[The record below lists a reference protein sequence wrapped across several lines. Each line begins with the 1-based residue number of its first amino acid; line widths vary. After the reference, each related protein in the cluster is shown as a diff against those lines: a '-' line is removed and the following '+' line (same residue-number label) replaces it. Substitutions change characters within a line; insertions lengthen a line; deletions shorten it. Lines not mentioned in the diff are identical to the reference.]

1 MLINT
6 VNWRGRL
13 IRFAPLFLWIVVI
26 FFLSSN
32 LGSTSHTSMFV
43 RPILD
48 FLFPNAPEEMLQL
61 YHAYVRKAAHFT
73 EYAILAFLAVW
84 ALGRSASGIMRT
96 LAVGLLIVVLVAAL
110 DEYNQSFSL
119 SRTGSYVDVLLDISG
134 GFTMLAI
141 LWMWNLLRSTTA
153 TGRTAN

>member
-1 MLINT
+1 
-6 VNWRGRL
+6 
-13 IRFAPLFLWIVVI
+13 
-26 FFLSSN
+26 
-32 LGSTSHTSMFV
+32 
-43 RPILD
+43 
-48 FLFPNAPEEMLQL
+48 
-61 YHAYVRKAAHFT
+61 
-73 EYAILAFLAVW
+73 
-84 ALGRSASGIMRT
+84 MRT
-96 LAVGLLIVVLVAAL
+96 LVVGLLIVVLVAAL